1 MEPEPKL
8 PNWLTKNLWAIVA
21 MILAAFQ
28 GYNVGTNAM
37 DKIKDE
43 VATLKTEVKERRPFL
58 QCLNRRLYH
67 IENKLLGAAPCAV
80 DFPE

>member
-21 MILAAFQ
+21 MVLAAFQ

-37 DKIKDE
+37 AKVTDDVAGLRSRE
-43 VATLKTEVKERRPFL
+43 VARRPFL
-58 QCLNRRLYH
+58 QCNTRRIYH
-67 IENKLLGAAPCAV
+67 LENKIPGPAPCSV

>member
-21 MILAAFQ
+21 MVLAAFQ

-37 DKIKDE
+37 AKVTDK
-43 VATLKTEVKERRPFL
+43 VAGLEAREIARRPFSR
-58 QCLNRRLYH
+58 CLDRRVFQ
-67 IENKLLGAAPCAV
+67 IENKIPGPAPCMV
-80 DFPE
+80 DFPQ

>member
-8 PNWLTKNLWAIVA
+8 PSWLTKNLWAIVA
-21 MILAAFQ
+21 MVLAAFQ

-37 DKIKDE
+37 AKVTDD
-43 VATLKTEVKERRPFL
+43 VAGMKAGAVNRRPFL
-58 QCLNRRLYH
+58 QCLDRRIYH
-67 IENKLLGAAPCAV
+67 IENKIPGPAPCAV